1 MHELLNQLFFVDLA
15 FIDHL
20 GENPF
25 QFCHVIFISFAAVK
39 PELAKNLSVS
49 GRIQNDTRLLLLKL
63 AVFVVGL
70 HMD

>member
-1 MHELLNQLFFVDLA
+1 
-15 FIDHL
+15 
-20 GENPF
+20 
-25 QFCHVIFISFAAVK
+25 
-39 PELAKNLSVS
+39 LSVS